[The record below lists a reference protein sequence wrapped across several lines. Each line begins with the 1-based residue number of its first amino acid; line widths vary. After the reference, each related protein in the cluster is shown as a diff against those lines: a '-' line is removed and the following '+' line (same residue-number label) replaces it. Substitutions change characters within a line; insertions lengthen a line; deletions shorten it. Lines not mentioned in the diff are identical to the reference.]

1 MVCLLYLIHFD
12 RMVSGNFTT
21 LYKSFSKLKTTTM
34 KTTIIQYDPA
44 WEDKQKNKEKLQSLL
59 EDSVT
64 TTDLIIFPEMTLT
77 GFTMKSEEQA
87 EAIDGE
93 SFEYFASV
101 AKKYNADVF
110 AGVITHEDGK
120 IFNSLLH
127 ITSDGTLK
135 SQYRKIHPFS
145 YSGEDEHYEA
155 GSEPVITEVND
166 WKIGLTI
173 CYDLRFPEL
182 YRHYGHKRVD
192 AIINIANWPQ
202 PRIHHWKALLKARAI
217 ENLCYVAGINRVG
230 SDPKVSYIG
239 ASGIYAPNGDEI
251 CLIQNV
257 ESAITINIEKS
268 AVDETRKRFP
278 FLEDITML

>member
-1 MVCLLYLIHFD
+1 
-12 RMVSGNFTT
+12 
-21 LYKSFSKLKTTTM
+21 M